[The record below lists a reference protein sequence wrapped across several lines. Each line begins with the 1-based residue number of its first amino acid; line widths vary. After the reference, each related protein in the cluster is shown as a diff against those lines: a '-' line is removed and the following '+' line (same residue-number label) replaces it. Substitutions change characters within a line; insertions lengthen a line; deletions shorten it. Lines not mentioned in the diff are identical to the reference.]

1 MKLKWAS
8 EWEKNGNQ
16 GIRLRHYQK
25 KNHMEIQQCCLKS
38 SLSSTRNQENNN
50 FYYLPDEWQRNETN
64 KPFEMLSVYL
74 HI

>member
-25 KNHMEIQQCCLKS
+25 KNHMEIQQC
-38 SLSSTRNQENNN
+38 
-50 FYYLPDEWQRNETN
+50 
-64 KPFEMLSVYL
+64 
-74 HI
+74 